1 MAENILRLKVQS
13 EEYDAKLKQAAQG
26 LTRYADECRKV
37 GGTLEVVEK
46 ETLDYVRALGQMDT
60 TSRTATGKLAEM
72 KKTFTELSVVYKN
85 MTDEEKNS
93 PFGKALATSLDQ
105 LKGRIGESK
114 VQLDDIN
121 KSINGGGGLTGALDS
136 LSDKFGMSVQSLA
149 GWGTALA
156 AGKAALDV
164 AKDAFFASEETVD
177 EWGRVMDSSKSLYEG
192 FLTALNTGDISGYL
206 NRIDS
211 IVQAARAAYNE
222 LDRLGTMKTIQAPQ
236 MSAQQTE
243 NERMRMMIQTGR
255 YIAPVD
261 GRRASMKNGQ
271 LLTPDQIKRIE
282 QQLQGGMQKVVT
294 LVGNEVAQTGRAI
307 DAVYNRQAQELGMSL
322 KEFRKGT
329 SSMAEFDKRMTGY
342 DQYQKWRAEH
352 TTIDQQS
359 GREIVARGNPFEQF
373 AKWGT
378 FRVDGNRY
386 NDLVKLVQQRDQQAG
401 SLYGMQS
408 QAYRTMNR
416 AEGVTVS
423 KLMKGGVTGGGGRS
437 AGGSGGGKSES
448 TFAPDSIAAQ
458 QKLVADLTRQWNEA
472 GAEVRNQ
479 YVGPLVEAE
488 AKLKD
493 MKDQQ
498 ALMKEQAQG
507 KLLGDTQTTTITAT
521 VEIDDNEAIEKLR
534 DIDGITIDPKTLSVT
549 AETQEALE
557 KLRELKG
564 VHLDESTVQTNTEIQ
579 SIEIPISS
587 DVAFEVW
594 MNGIK
599 EQLANL
605 KIDPIEIPIETTT
618 KDVKAIAKAAS
629 ITADV
634 VGSIGDAFNAIED
647 PAAKVMGTV
656 MQAIASVALGYAQA
670 TVQATSMGPW
680 AWVAFAA
687 TGLATM
693 LTMISTIHSATG
705 YATGGMIEGNTY
717 SGDQIPAMLNAGEV
731 VLNRAQQGN
740 LASQLEGGGMRN
752 LNLSGRIRG
761 TDIILSVDRTLSLE
775 GKQLLTWG
783 R

>member
-1 MAENILRLKVQS
+1 MADSILRLKVESQ
-13 EEYDAKLKQAAQG
+13 EYDNKLKQAAQG

-192 FLTALNTGDISGYL
+192 FLTSLNTGDISGFL
-206 NRIDS
+206 SRIDS
-211 IVQAARAAYNE
+211 IVQAARAAYDE
-222 LDRLGTMKTIQAPQ
+222 LDRLGTMKTIQAPR

-261 GRRASMKNGQ
+261 GRRASMQNGQ

-329 SSMAEFDKRMTGY
+329 SSMVEFDKRMAGY

-352 TTIDQQS
+352 TTIDMQS
-359 GREIVARGNPFEQF
+359 GRETVARGNPFEQF

-378 FRVDGNRY
+378 FRVDGDRY
-386 NDLVKLVQQRDQQAG
+386 NDLVKLIQQRDQQAG

-416 AEGVTVS
+416 AEGVTLRQ
-423 KLMKGGVTGGGGRS
+423 LMGGGSGGGGGRS
-437 AGGSGGGKSES
+437 GGGKG
-448 TFAPDSIAAQ
+448 FD
-458 QKLVADLTRQWNEA
+458 
-472 GAEVRNQ
+472 
-479 YVGPLVEAE
+479 
-488 AKLKD
+488 
-493 MKDQQ
+493 
-498 ALMKEQAQG
+498 
-507 KLLGDTQTTTITAT
+507 
-521 VEIDDNEAIEKLR
+521 
-534 DIDGITIDPKTLSVT
+534 
-549 AETQEALE
+549 
-557 KLRELKG
+557 
-564 VHLDESTVQTNTEIQ
+564 
-579 SIEIPISS
+579 ISS
-587 DVAFEVW
+587 
-594 MNGIK
+594 I
-599 EQLANL
+599 
-605 KIDPIEIPIETTT
+605 
-618 KDVKAIAKAAS
+618 
-629 ITADV
+629 
-634 VGSIGDAFNAIED
+634 AFNAPQVTPEQMIAPPSVWEEYSEGIRKTFDTIGDGMDNLTEWTNNFDPYTEKMNEMTKAAKQQQMAFGMAGQAAENLGAALSSMDD
-647 PAAKVMGTV
+647 PAARAAGTV
-656 MQAIASVALGYAQA
+656 ISAIANIALGFGQA
-670 TVQATSMGPW
+670 VASAGSMGPW
-680 AWVAFAA
+680 AWLAYVAAGTAA
-687 TGLATM
+687 LAT
-693 LTMISTIHSATG
+693 TISTVHSLTG
-705 YATGGMIEGNTY
+705 YAQGGIVKGNSY
-717 SGDQIPAMLNAGEV
+717 SGDNIYGGPDAMVNAGEL
-731 VLNRAQQGN
+731 VLTKAQQGN
-740 LASQLEGGGMRN
+740 LASQLQEGGMRN
-752 LNLSGRIRG
+752 MNLSGRIRG